1 MAKRKSLAD
10 STCPVARALDVIGD
24 RWSLLIVRDAFDGA
38 RRFGEFQSGLGVARN
53 ILAARLRHLVEHG
66 ILATAP
72 ASEGGAYHDY
82 LLTPKG
88 EALFGVVLS
97 LRQWGEAQLYRRGEA
112 HSRLLE
118 RASGKPLLRMQPL
131 NREGQLLRAAD
142 TRVKKLP

>member
-10 STCPVARALDVIGD
+10 SSCPVARALDVIGD

-53 ILAARLRHLVEHG
+53 ILATRLRHLVEHG
-66 ILATAP
+66 ILAATP
-72 ASEGGAYHDY
+72 SSEGGAYHDY

-118 RASGKPLLRMQPL
+118 RASGKPLPRMQPL
-131 NREGQLLRAAD
+131 NRDGRALRAAD
-142 TRVKKLP
+142 TVVKKLP